1 MSIQIN
7 GSLLKASV
15 LLFTSL
21 FIFNVQAGVV
31 DSTLA
36 LTTTN
41 PDISSIVYTAEYTGN
56 STDGTFTSLGQ
67 ASQLTTAA
75 LTSETI
81 DSGTFELNASIQQ
94 SAGTADGLLSIGGT
108 ITALGFSSGTLI
120 TATLLQ
126 IGGPNTAL
134 NFLFN
139 VTGGDAAAL
148 YGGVGATIGVI
159 MNFMDPTG
167 YNGSFNAAFES
178 DKFTSSDTFVVE
190 VATPNSVSIFLIGF
204 IVLGLRKKLRG

>member
-31 DSTLA
+31 NSTLA

-56 STDGTFTSLGQ
+56 STDGTFTSFGQ

-75 LTSETI
+75 LTNETI
-81 DSGTFELNASIQQ
+81 DAGMFELNANIQQ
-94 SAGTADGLLSIGGT
+94 SAGTADGVLSIGGT
-108 ITALGFSSGTLI
+108 IASLGFNSNTLI

-159 MNFMDPTG
+159 MNFMNRTG

-178 DKFTSSDTFVVE
+178 DKYMSSDTFVVE